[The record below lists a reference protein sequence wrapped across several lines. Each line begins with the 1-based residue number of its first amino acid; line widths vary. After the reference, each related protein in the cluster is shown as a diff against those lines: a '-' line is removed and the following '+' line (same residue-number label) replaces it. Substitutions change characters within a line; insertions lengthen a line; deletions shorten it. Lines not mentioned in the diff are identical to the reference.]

1 MIFDSLD
8 NLGLYAVIHPG
19 FADIEAFLAT
29 VDLSTLTSGN
39 HPINDQG
46 AYASVNEYTT
56 KAIEESFI
64 ECHRK
69 YIDLQ
74 IIAWGEEKVGIKH
87 KQFCVEQPYDE
98 GKDLQK
104 LTGLVDF
111 ITLVP
116 GVFAIFFPHDAH
128 EPGLTPG
135 SVAVAVK
142 KIVFKIPVR
151 TESEPSLPS
160 PLL

>member
-1 MIFDSLD
+1 MVFDSLD
-8 NLGLYAVIHPG
+8 NFKFYTGLHPG

-29 VDLSTLTSGN
+29 ADLTTLTIGT

-56 KAIEESFI
+56 KSIEESFI

-69 YIDLQ
+69 YIDVQ
-74 IIAWGEEKVGIKH
+74 IIAWGEEKIGVTH
-87 KQFCVEQPYDE
+87 TQFCDEHTYDE

-104 LTGLVDF
+104 LTGRVDF

-116 GVFAIFFPHDAH
+116 GMFALFFPHDAH
-128 EPGLTPG
+128 EPGVRSG
-135 SVAVAVK
+135 SGAVAVK
-142 KIVFKIPVR
+142 KIVFKIPVK
-151 TESEPSLPS
+151 TESAPSLPS